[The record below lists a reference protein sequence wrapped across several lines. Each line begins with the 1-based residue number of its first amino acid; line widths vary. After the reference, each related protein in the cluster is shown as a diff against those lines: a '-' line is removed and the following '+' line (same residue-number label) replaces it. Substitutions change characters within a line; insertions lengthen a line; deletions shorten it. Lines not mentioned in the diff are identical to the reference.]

1 MHLQRISRFF
11 ALLLA
16 FGLISAPLF
25 GATARS
31 KKRAVHR
38 TARSGKRIPRSRTR
52 ALVKPVSYTVA
63 PHHPASH
70 LARLQASRRRYVY
83 SPWKEPTFADSTAG
97 DMVDGEDLVVRRAAV
112 QALGPYNG
120 TVVVADPSNGRILS
134 IVNQKLAYKD
144 GFEPCSTIKLVAA
157 LAGLNE
163 GVINPETLL
172 QVGVRRGMTLTDAIA
187 HSNNPFF
194 ARVGDQLGFER
205 VTKYAKL
212 YGYGEKASTIEDEKP
227 GLLPDGPPAEG
238 GVGMMTVFGLG
249 ISQTPLELAGL
260 VSAIANGGTLYYLQH
275 PKTQDEIAQFV
286 PRVKRHLDIDQ
297 YIPYMKPGMM
307 GAVEFGT
314 ARRAEF
320 NPNEPIFGKT
330 GTCTDNRSPTH
341 LGWFGSFNEVG
352 SKKIVVVVLLTGGRP
367 VNGPVASG
375 VAGAVY
381 RNLSQENYFG
391 NGAAVAPLALI
402 STQ

>member
-1 MHLQRISRFF
+1 M
-11 ALLLA
+11 
-16 FGLISAPLF
+16 F
-25 GATARS
+25 GASRS
-31 KKRAVHR
+31 KKRTVHR
-38 TARSGKRIPRSRTR
+38 TTRAASKRIPRAR
-52 ALVKPVSYTVA
+52 ARAVIRPVSYTVS
-63 PHHPASH
+63 PHHPSSH
-70 LARLQASRRRYVY
+70 LSHLQSSRRRYVY

-112 QALGPYNG
+112 QALGPFNG
-120 TVVVADPSNGRILS
+120 TVVVVDPSSGRILS

-163 GVINPETLL
+163 GIINPETLL
-172 QVGVRRGMTLTDAIA
+172 QTGVRRGMTLTDAIA

-194 ARVGDQLGFER
+194 ARVGDQLGFDR

-275 PKTQDEIAQFV
+275 PKSQDEIAQFV
-286 PRVKRHLDIDQ
+286 PRLKRRLDIDQ
-297 YIPYMKPGMM
+297 FIPYMKPGMM

-341 LGWFGSFNEVG
+341 LGWFGSFNEIG
-352 SKKIVVVVLLTGGRP
+352 SKKIVVVVLLTGGKP

-391 NGAAVAPLALI
+391 TGTSIAPLALI